1 MFALETKLGE
11 FVVLLALK
19 RVGPEWGEQNSHA
32 HALDLSLNLP
42 GETLFRLEQLQHLNS
57 DPVFNYHL
65 HFVKVKVKFLP

>member
-32 HALDLSLNLP
+32 HALDLSLNFTWRNAISIGTVATFEL
-42 GETLFRLEQLQHLNS
+42 
-57 DPVFNYHL
+57 
-65 HFVKVKVKFLP
+65 